1 MESKI
6 GAMSTSAV
14 EKKIAALIYLGAPF
28 TTILVLTSIVS
39 DPVNVT
45 KLLSSGVIAFSLAAL
60 LIFKSQKQVWLDA
73 KVLSISLAIIFV
85 TMLWAALNSDS
96 PLQQNIYGTFGRNT
110 GLLAY
115 LAMGL
120 IALGAAVLNDLN
132 YLKKIMYGFG
142 VAGLINIIYCFIAW
156 QFKDPIKW
164 SNPYGAILGT
174 FGNPNFI
181 SSFLGMVILGIT
193 AFALQSGLRIW
204 QRLVLAFF
212 AGLALAEIISSNSIQ
227 GLVVTAFGLVLVTLY
242 KIRSLKIAN
251 KPLRWALLTSYLTVV
266 SIGGVT
272 ALLGALQKGPLAQY
286 IYKPSVSLRGEY
298 WHAGINMALE
308 KPFTG
313 VGLDSYGDWYRRAR
327 DAQALIVP
335 GPNTVTNAAHSVPID
350 FLAYGGFPL
359 FFAYLGFI
367 LVGLIALLKVVRR
380 QKEFDWVF
388 VSISGIWLAYHL
400 QSIISINQ
408 IGLAIWGWLL
418 TGALVSYERI
428 TREGTKVDG
437 PAKINIPKT
446 RSKAEKNQHFSPSLV
461 AGLGALIG
469 ALVFIPPFNADSQ
482 WRSGMVKGDA
492 AQIRKALKST
502 YMTPLDTMRL
512 IQSIQILEQNKLSD
526 DAYFYAKEVVK
537 LNPESFDAW
546 RSLLAVTKSTQEE
559 KNFAM
564 KQMQILD
571 PKNKELF
578 TAK

>member
-1 MESKI
+1 
-6 GAMSTSAV
+6 MSTSAF
-14 EKKIAALIYLGAPF
+14 EKKIASLIYFGAPF
-28 TTILVLTSIVS
+28 TTILVVTSVVS

-45 KLLSSGVIAFSLAAL
+45 KLLSSGVIAFAIAAL
-60 LIFKSQKQVWLDA
+60 LIFKSQKQLWLDA
-73 KVLSISLAIIFV
+73 KVISISLILVFL
-85 TMLWAALNSDS
+85 TMLWAMLNSDS
-96 PLQQNIYGTFGRNT
+96 PIQQNIYGAFGRNT

-120 IALGAAVLNDLN
+120 IALGAAVLSDKND
-132 YLKKIMYGFG
+132 LKKIMYGFG
-142 VAGLINIIYCFIAW
+142 VAGLINIVYCFIAW
-156 QFKDPIKW
+156 QFKDPINW

-181 SSFLGMVILGIT
+181 SSFLGMVILAIT
-193 AFALQSGLRIW
+193 AFALQQGLKIW
-204 QRLVLAFF
+204 QRLALGLT

-227 GLVVTAFGLVLVTLY
+227 GLVVTAFGLVLVALY
-242 KIRSLKIAN
+242 KLRSLKIES
-251 KPLRWALLTSYLTVV
+251 KSLRFSLITSYITVV

-308 KPFTG
+308 KPFSG

-359 FFAYLGFI
+359 FIAYLSFI
-367 LVGLIALLKVVRR
+367 LVGLVALLRVVKR
-380 QKEFDWVF
+380 QKDFDWVF

-418 TGALVSYERI
+418 TGCLVSYERI
-428 TREGTKVDG
+428 TRDKPKIETTGK
-437 PAKINIPKT
+437 PNNSRAKS
-446 RSKAEKNQHFSPSLV
+446 RVEKNQYFAPGLV
-461 AGLGALIG
+461 AALGAIIG
-469 ALVFIPPFNADSQ
+469 AIIFVPPFNADAQ

-502 YMTPLDTMRL
+502 YMTPLDNMRL
-512 IQSIQILEQNKLSD
+512 INSVQILEQNKLTD
-526 DAYFYAKEVVK
+526 DAYFYAKEAVK

-546 RSLLAVTKSTQEE
+546 RTLLSATKATQEE

-564 KQMQILD
+564 ERMQILD

-578 TAK
+578 ITP